1 MNKFHP
7 YTTSIAVLFVAASL
21 HFSGLGRALAEDKM
35 LYKMTTEDFCEQILG
50 DLRGYE
56 KETVFLG
63 RGIASP
69 SRQNAST
76 APKTSKESPG
86 LNVIL
91 LFDVSRSVVNKSA
104 QSGTPMSEIKKEAV
118 KLIDSLPPSTHF
130 NVVQFTRNYLPFKQS
145 LVPANA
151 DNRKDFQNWVRN
163 KWNDTGTLSSETEGA
178 TKNPAGILG
187 VLEFSKK
194 MKPDVVY
201 LISDGSFEQGK
212 SAEANNV
219 EWRDVSKAL
228 ASISG
233 NGKKIPVNFIAFAPK
248 PSDAKEMKKI
258 AGNSG
263 GRFREMAKK
272 S

>member
-1 MNKFHP
+1 M
-7 YTTSIAVLFVAASL
+7 SA
-21 HFSGLGRALAEDKM
+21 D
-35 LYKMTTEDFCEQILG
+35 DFCEQILG
-50 DLRGYE
+50 DLRQYE
-56 KETVFLG
+56 KKILFLG
-63 RGIASP
+63 RGVSSP
-69 SRQNAST
+69 GQQNAPS
-76 APKTSKESPG
+76 AQKVSKGAAG

-104 QSGTPMSEIKKEAV
+104 QSGTPMSEIKKEVV

-151 DNRKDFQNWVRN
+151 ANRKDFQNWVRN
-163 KWNDTGTLSSETEGA
+163 KWNDTGTLSSGTEGA

-187 VLEFSKK
+187 VLQFSKK

-201 LISDGSFEQGK
+201 LISDGSFEQGQA
-212 SAEANNV
+212 AEANNV
-219 EWRDVSKAL
+219 EWRDVSNAL

-258 AGNSG
+258 ADNSG
-263 GRFREMAKK
+263 GRFREMAKRN
-272 S
+272 